1 MDENQIQE
9 CQDAFAIF
17 DSVGDGM
24 IAVKQVGEAL
34 RAMGQNPT
42 EADIQ
47 KCVES
52 LDPNGRITWDVFF
65 PILQT
70 IMKTKNRFTYDE
82 VVEGLRHFDDE
93 GDGFIHAIQLRQM
106 LTGLGEKM
114 TDDEVEQLM
123 EGFADDDG
131 KINYEMFI
139 KQIMNG

>member
-70 IMKTKNRFTYDE
+70 IMKRSTHSTTIDILPLRF
-82 VVEGLRHFDDE
+82 VR
-93 GDGFIHAIQLRQM
+93 
-106 LTGLGEKM
+106 
-114 TDDEVEQLM
+114 
-123 EGFADDDG
+123 
-131 KINYEMFI
+131 
-139 KQIMNG
+139 